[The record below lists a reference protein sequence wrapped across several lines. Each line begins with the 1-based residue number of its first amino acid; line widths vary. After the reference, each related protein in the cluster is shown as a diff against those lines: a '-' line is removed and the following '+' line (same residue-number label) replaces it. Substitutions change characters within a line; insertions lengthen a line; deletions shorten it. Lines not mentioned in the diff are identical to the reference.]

1 MSSNLEGFSK
11 NANID
16 PAMGRLHSGDMS
28 HLSSMMSLQE
38 DTMMQPAVDART
50 A

>member
-1 MSSNLEGFSK
+1 MFALPG
-11 NANID
+11 A
-16 PAMGRLHSGDMS
+16 

-38 DTMMQPAVDART
+38 DTMMQPAEDAKT